1 MSCGCGAVL
10 AWFGLWIVACG
21 VAVGQ
26 GLPVAATPATI
37 PSGTTPAQAQ
47 QTKPAETP
55 DAVDEKS
62 VGLTTSV
69 WQWKGLIVEKILFEG
84 VTFEATDTLPK
95 ELTQKV
101 GEPLNPQE
109 VRASLRRLFVS
120 GRYRDIEVRGVRQRD
135 QVTLIFA
142 GVPRYYVGRV
152 TINGVKSERLTSL
165 LEFGTKLSPGTA
177 FSESQIAG
185 GTAGIKDILQQQ
197 GYYEPTVAPKSE
209 VDVAGSQV
217 NVTYTVSIGPQARV
231 GQIKLV
237 GDDTGLTPEEFRKR
251 SKLKENSKV
260 GRDTTS
266 NALDRLRK
274 LYQKKNRLEATVS
287 LQKQTYDDARDKV
300 DYEFH
305 ASQGPEVKVAVE
317 GAKISTGRLHLLVPI
332 FEEGTIDNDL
342 LNEGVFKGGCEG
354 GGEWDDGGAGG
365 FHCRPRG
372 EAQGHRGGFEGQQIL
387 H

>member
-165 LEFGTKLSPGTA
+165 LEFATKLSPGAA

-185 GTAGIKDILQQQ
+185 GAAGIKDILQQQ
-197 GYYEPTVAPKSE
+197 GY
-209 VDVAGSQV
+209 
-217 NVTYTVSIGPQARV
+217 
-231 GQIKLV
+231 
-237 GDDTGLTPEEFRKR
+237 
-251 SKLKENSKV
+251 
-260 GRDTTS
+260 
-266 NALDRLRK
+266 
-274 LYQKKNRLEATVS
+274 
-287 LQKQTYDDARDKV
+287 
-300 DYEFH
+300 
-305 ASQGPEVKVAVE
+305 
-317 GAKISTGRLHLLVPI
+317 
-332 FEEGTIDNDL
+332 
-342 LNEGVFKGGCEG
+342 
-354 GGEWDDGGAGG
+354 
-365 FHCRPRG
+365 
-372 EAQGHRGGFEGQQIL
+372 
-387 H
+387 